1 MDRKTVSRLLDAGL
15 KNYSRVEAPGVAP
28 GMPAGARHDRI
39 NWWLWLPAPV
49 AVAAL
54 LVLFAVIPRR
64 PVAPPPV
71 QRGIAGTP
79 PAPAFAGT
87 QPSRPPSVAMRARSR
102 RAGRS
107 QAPAP
112 SIHVL
117 SPEELAGMELPA
129 DLFLKQPPGPLAAG
143 EIVIPEIT
151 IREVTIPD
159 IETRT
164 PERSGSAT
172 TETR

>member
-54 LVLFAVIPRR
+54 LVLFAVIARR
-64 PVAPPPV
+64 PEAPPPV
-71 QRGIAGTP
+71 QRGIAGAP

-87 QPSRPPSVAMRARSR
+87 QPSPPTSVAMRARR
-102 RAGRS
+102 PRA
-107 QAPAP
+107 QVPAP

-129 DLFLKQPPGPLAAG
+129 DLFPQQPPPRPVATD
-143 EIVIPEIT
+143 EFVIPGIT

-164 PERSGSAT
+164 TERPGSAT

>member
-1 MDRKTVSRLLDAGL
+1 MERKTVSRLLDEGL

-28 GMPAGARHDRI
+28 GMPARPRHDRI

-49 AVAAL
+49 AVAAVLTL
-54 LVLFAVIPRR
+54 LAVIPRR
-64 PVAPPPV
+64 PEAPPPV

-79 PAPAFAGT
+79 PAPVFAGT
-87 QPSRPPSVAMRARSR
+87 QPSRPPSVAMRARR
-102 RAGRS
+102 PRS

-117 SPEELAGMELPA
+117 SPEELAGMELPVG
-129 DLFLKQPPGPLAAG
+129 LFPKQPPRRLASG

-159 IETRT
+159 IETRNT
-164 PERSGSAT
+164 ERPGSAT

>member
-1 MDRKTVSRLLDAGL
+1 MERKTVSRLLDAGL

-28 GMPAGARHDRI
+28 GMPARTRHLRI

-49 AVAAL
+49 AVAAVLTL
-54 LVLFAVIPRR
+54 LAVIPRR
-64 PVAPPPV
+64 PVAPPPL

-79 PAPAFAGT
+79 PAPVFAGT
-87 QPSRPPSVAMRARSR
+87 QPSRPPSVAMRARR
-102 RAGRS
+102 PRS

-129 DLFLKQPPGPLAAG
+129 DLFPKQQPPRPVATD
-143 EIVIPEIT
+143 EIVIPGVT

-164 PERSGSAT
+164 TERPGSAT